1 MAFFLTLSPLPE
13 VSSNMTMEVPTSEV
27 IAAEKRRRE
36 AGEIAVEWVQN
47 YILYLCIYYYIY
59 ICIYV
64 LYIYSI
70 YYIYI
75 YSIYYI
81 YIFYILYT
89 IYYIY
94 IYSIYYIAIYI
105 QSKNSPQPVVC
116 QHNKD
121 IQSWKSRRLDVTGIW
136 MWKIHVL
143 CIQRFLKSRYP
154 QITHFLGG
162 FSILNLPAIGYSP
175 IYGNPEIALELVHI
189 GGF

>member
-59 ICIYV
+59 MYICTIYIFYI
-64 LYIYSI
+64 LYIYI
-70 YYIYI
+70 LYT
-75 YSIYYI
+75 I

-105 QSKNSPQPVVC
+105 YRVRTLRSQ
-116 QHNKD
+116 
-121 IQSWKSRRLDVTGIW
+121 
-136 MWKIHVL
+136 
-143 CIQRFLKSRYP
+143 
-154 QITHFLGG
+154 
-162 FSILNLPAIGYSP
+162 
-175 IYGNPEIALELVHI
+175 
-189 GGF
+189 

>member
-64 LYIYSI
+64 LYIYI
-70 YYIYI
+70 LYTIYI
-75 YSIYYI
+75 FYILYI

-94 IYSIYYIAIYI
+94 IFYILYSYIYI
-105 QSKNSPQPVVC
+105 
-116 QHNKD
+116 
-121 IQSWKSRRLDVTGIW
+121 
-136 MWKIHVL
+136 
-143 CIQRFLKSRYP
+143 
-154 QITHFLGG
+154 
-162 FSILNLPAIGYSP
+162 
-175 IYGNPEIALELVHI
+175 
-189 GGF
+189 